1 MQSQRRLTRRHLAVY
16 LDVVERGSGVSIGKL
31 ADLTPTGLMI
41 SSSEPLEV
49 NATFHLSITLPEGI
63 ANRPTIDLQARSLW
77 SKPDANPSLF
87 TTGFELTRL
96 SDEDRRLISRLLVDY
111 GLHE

>member
-1 MQSQRRLTRRHLAVY
+1 MQGNRRVTRRQLAVY

-31 ADLTPTGLMI
+31 ADLTATGLMV
-41 SSSEPLEV
+41 SSDEPLEV
-49 NATFHLSITLPEGI
+49 DTTFHLSIILPEKF
-63 ANRPTIDLQARSLW
+63 AARPTIDLQARSLW

-87 TTGFELTRL
+87 TTGFEFTALA
-96 SDEDRRLISRLLVDY
+96 DEDRRLVSRLLVEY